1 MSKLNT
7 KIIKTVIFVVA
18 LIGII
23 GLTLRYFGALFAMD
37 DDLMFIYGLSLMAL
51 SSFIFLLLIFT
62 SLIAD
67 IWKTKKRKNKEK

>member
-7 KIIKTVIFVVA
+7 KIIRTVILVVA
-18 LIGII
+18 LVGIT
-23 GLTLRYFGALFAMD
+23 GLTLRYFSALFAMD

-51 SSFIFLLLIFT
+51 SSFIFLLLFFT